1 MSVGNELIVEMVRD
15 MKSSVENIERAM
27 YGGNGNKGLSTRV
40 ALLEQ
45 QGAAVRYGVVI
56 LVSLLSST
64 VSGIIIAVLLSP
76 K

>member
-1 MSVGNELIVEMVRD
+1 MSAGNELIVEMVRD
-15 MKSSVENIERAM
+15 MKGSVENIERAV
-27 YGGNGNKGLSTRV
+27 YGSNVSKGLATRV

-56 LVSLLSST
+56 LVSILSST
-64 VSGIIIAVLLSP
+64 VSAIIIALLLSP